1 MSDHRG
7 LGSAT
12 SFSKPG
18 SRKCYFCFC
27 QGRVAPWTAVTSK
40 ASLTVQRHA
49 VLRVG
54 VSHLLVYRVPFEF
67 ASGEVW
73 GHHFFVEDKAP
84 LVIAWLS
91 TGSLS
96 QGPPPLP
103 SLAPASTALNRWA
116 ETPRALLVALPLLSL
131 PWPPSPF
138 LKKKKFFL
146 MFISETETE
155 HERGRGR
162 RERGRQNVKQ
172 TPSPELSAQS
182 PTRGSNP

>member
-1 MSDHRG
+1 MLAGAMPRKGRLELVCVAASLQEARP
-7 LGSAT
+7 AARVR
-12 SFSKPG
+12 PQRP
-18 SRKCYFCFC
+18 RKCYFCFC
-27 QGRVAPWTAVTSK
+27 RGRVAPWTAVTSK

-138 LKKKKFFL
+138 
-146 MFISETETE
+146 
-155 HERGRGR
+155 
-162 RERGRQNVKQ
+162 
-172 TPSPELSAQS
+172 
-182 PTRGSNP
+182 